1 MVEFHKISEAADLA
15 RLRGGVVVLG
25 TIGEPIE
32 WRGGEGGVEVAAT
45 FARQSLFDALAEGDA
60 AALSLHVK
68 PGGGAW
74 SLVDPD

>member
-1 MVEFHKISEAADLA
+1 
-15 RLRGGVVVLG
+15 
-25 TIGEPIE
+25 
-32 WRGGEGGVEVAAT
+32 VEVAAA